1 MNRRNRGRDR
11 GFTLIEL
18 MVTLVL
24 GLIVVGGV
32 MAVFISTYQ
41 SNAQNIKMV
50 RLNEEMRAVMSMMSR
65 DLRRAGARDMAWQP
79 SLLGSANPFANNVNW
94 VVTKYGTEASRSC
107 VAFAYDSDG
116 DDTLTDADRF
126 GYRLNAGAIELRQA
140 GAACTAGGWQNIT
153 DENVLR
159 VLDFTVSTTLEYA
172 TTLTGVQLRY
182 ATIRLR
188 GATHTRSG
196 APATVTAADCS
207 KIDVACR
214 TLIEKIR
221 LRNDAIL

>member
-65 DLRRAGARDMAWQP
+65 DLRRAGTRGFDWNATTVDWFSP
-79 SLLGSANPFANNVNW
+79 NPFANNAVNW
-94 VVTKYGTEASRSC
+94 FVDASGSC
-107 VAFAYDSDG
+107 VTFAYDSDG
-116 DDTLTDADRF
+116 DDTLTNADRF